1 MDEPAG
7 TAAQESAVD
16 ETLSK
21 TEIQLE
27 REKLKLEQDRIQV
40 ERERLNAARERLQN
54 EEQIRFTKNG
64 KFTVTL
70 STLIMASTIC
80 ALLGGILGALTAT
93 MTSSMHRTARLQ
105 EVVNSL
111 AAAAPNEN
119 TATNDVP
126 APTDSANMPAWLKN
140 MKPRGAHPGIAVVVV
155 Q

>member
-54 EEQIRFTKNG
+54 EEQIRFTKIATGLDPKQFVKREGVHHN
-64 KFTVTL
+64 
-70 STLIMASTIC
+70 
-80 ALLGGILGALTAT
+80 ALDDSIFQ
-93 MTSSMHRTARLQ
+93 ARLSIQ
-105 EVVNSL
+105 CTKIAMDVRDLMEQVKNGEIGHASDNS
-111 AAAAPNEN
+111 
-119 TATNDVP
+119 
-126 APTDSANMPAWLKN
+126 
-140 MKPRGAHPGIAVVVV
+140 
-155 Q
+155 